1 MSQTLDPLNE
11 GTDNH
16 HGGEGES
23 VKNGRSNSG
32 ERNKLA
38 GGGGQILL
46 QLNGNG
52 TAMEQQPILK
62 KRDQN
67 GNLARRSTDCRCSTK
82 VDFEEI
88 VSSF

>member
-11 GTDNH
+11 GADNH
-16 HGGEGES
+16 HGGEGEIG
-23 VKNGRSNSG
+23 KNGRSNSG
-32 ERNKLA
+32 ERNKL
-38 GGGGQILL
+38 GGGQMLL

-67 GNLARRSTDCRCSTK
+67 GNLSRRSTGQDGRCSTK

-88 VSSF
+88 VSS